1 MSISGSQFLAL
12 LAGNGQQEMIR
23 ESQGWKCRPVIQAT
37 WEAEIKDCK
46 FNVRLQSKFKQ
57 SLADIVRPYLKMKSK
72 KRTGDLAQWTGH
84 LPSLYKAPDSI
95 PTTAREW
102 GAAGHCEK
110 GRKASSTGSQCMQN

>member
-37 WEAEIKDCK
+37 REAEIKDCK

-57 SLADIVRPYLKMKSK
+57 SLADIVRPCLKMKSK

-84 LPSLYKAPDSI
+84 LPSLYKAPDSV
-95 PTTAREW
+95 PTTALL
-102 GAAGHCEK
+102 
-110 GRKASSTGSQCMQN
+110 